1 MLQPSDKVSI
11 IDVFPIGQRKRA
23 IGFVVLIKQNRKKSK
38 NEEVPKFYSSR
49 RSEKQPTFKRKTQ
62 KNPHV

>member
-1 MLQPSDKVSI
+1 MVQPSDKVSI
-11 IDVFPIGQRKRA
+11 IDVFPIGQRKR
-23 IGFVVLIKQNRKKSK
+23 GNWVCCFGKTKQKKSK

-49 RSEKQPTFKRKTQ
+49 RSEKQPTFKRKTE